1 LIWSRAQGCRVWDE
15 NGREYIDLTGG
26 FGVAVLGHGNPKI
39 REAVASAPVVHALG
53 DLAEAEA
60 TQRLR
65 EALPW
70 PAKLGV
76 TGEDAVE
83 IALRTALLAT
93 GKPGIVAFDGAYH
106 GTGLLA
112 LAATGLERF
121 RKPFARWLPGPV
133 HRRTYGEDPGAL
145 PSDAGVVIVEPVQ
158 GRGGSRVP
166 PDDFLPALR
175 RRCDDAG
182 ALLVVDAI
190 FTGLGRLGE
199 MWPGADVAD
208 VLCAGKALGG
218 GLPLSAALFVR
229 RELEDVWQLGVE
241 DVYTHTHSGN
251 PLACAGAL
259 VVLEEVLALLPRV
272 AELARRFDAAG
283 WGGKGLLRITDS
295 DAGYAERAG
304 VLVIPVG
311 QQIQAAPPF
320 TVTDEELEEAFAR
333 LSRYGGGP
341 GGAPGGPS
349 SSTTVR
355 RRP

>member
-1 LIWSRAQGCRVWDE
+1 VIWARAEGCRVWDE
-15 NGREYIDLTGG
+15 QGREYLDLTGG
-26 FGVAVLGHGNPKI
+26 FGVAALGHGNPTI

-65 EALPW
+65 AALPW

-83 IALRTALLAT
+83 IALRTALLAR

-106 GTGLLA
+106 GMGLLA

-121 RKPFARWLPGPV
+121 REPFAAWLPGPV
-133 HRRTYGEDPGAL
+133 HRHAYGEDPGPL
-145 PSDAGVVIVEPVQ
+145 PGDAGAVVVEPVQ
-158 GRGGSRVP
+158 GRAGSRVP
-166 PDDFLPALR
+166 PEGFLPTLR
-175 RRCDDAG
+175 RRCDEAG

-208 VLCAGKALGG
+208 VLCIGKALGG

-229 RELEDVWQLGVE
+229 RDLEGVWDLGVE
-241 DVYTHTHSGN
+241 DVYTHTHTGN

-259 VVLEEVLALLPRV
+259 VVLEEVPKLLPRIR
-272 AELARRFDAAG
+272 ELSERFAADG
-283 WGGKGLLRITDS
+283 WHGAGLLRTKRKHS
-295 DAGYAERAG
+295 AEAFRAG
-304 VLVIPVG
+304 VLTIPVG
-311 QQIQAAPPF
+311 NLSQAAPPF
-320 TVTDEELEEAFAR
+320 TLTDAELDEAFSR
-333 LSRYGGGP
+333 LSR
-341 GGAPGGPS
+341 
-349 SSTTVR
+349 
-355 RRP
+355 

>member
-1 LIWSRAQGCRVWDE
+1 LIWSRAEGCRVWDE
-15 NGREYIDLTGG
+15 TGREYIDLTGG
-26 FGVAVLGHGNPKI
+26 FGVAVLGHGQAKI
-39 REAVASAPVVHALG
+39 RDAVANAPVVHALG
-53 DLAEAEA
+53 DLAEAEV

-65 EALPW
+65 NALPW

-121 RKPFARWLPGPV
+121 REPFAPWLPGPV
-133 HRRTYGEDPGAL
+133 HRRPYGEDPGGL
-145 PSDAGVVIVEPVQ
+145 PHDAGVVIVEPVQ

-166 PDDFLPALR
+166 PEDFLPMLR

-199 MWPGADVAD
+199 MWPGSEVAD
-208 VLCAGKALGG
+208 VLCVGKALGG

-229 RELEDVWQLGVE
+229 GELEDAWRLGVE
-241 DVYTHTHSGN
+241 DLYTHTHSGN

-259 VVLEEVLALLPRV
+259 VVLEEVPRLLPRV
-272 AELARRFDAAG
+272 GELAARFDDAG
-283 WGGKGLLRITDS
+283 WAGKGLLRI
-295 DAGYAERAG
+295 AGGDAERARRNG

-311 QQIQAAPPF
+311 ERVQAAPPF
-320 TVTDEELEEAFAR
+320 TLTNEELDEALAR
-333 LSRYGGGP
+333 L
-341 GGAPGGPS
+341 
-349 SSTTVR
+349 
-355 RRP
+355 

>member
-1 LIWSRAQGCRVWDE
+1 LIWSRAEGCRVWDE
-15 NGREYIDLTGG
+15 DGREYIDLTGG
-26 FGVAVLGHGNPKI
+26 FGVAVLGHGNARI
-39 REAVASAPVVHALG
+39 REAVENAPVVHALG
-53 DLAEAEA
+53 DLAEAEV
-60 TQRLR
+60 TQQLR
-65 EALPW
+65 AALPW

-121 RKPFARWLPGPV
+121 RAPFASWLPGPV
-133 HRRTYGEDPGAL
+133 HRRPYGQDPGEL
-145 PSDAGVVIVEPVQ
+145 PADAGVVIVEPVQ

-166 PDDFLPALR
+166 TDDFLPALR
-175 RRCDDAG
+175 ARCDDTG

-199 MWPGADVAD
+199 MWPGSDVAD
-208 VLCAGKALGG
+208 VLCVGKALGG

-229 RELEDVWQLGVE
+229 GDLQAVWNLGVE

-259 VVLEEVLALLPRV
+259 VVLEEVPKLLPRV
-272 AELARRFDAAG
+272 RELAARFDAAG
-283 WGGKGLLRITDS
+283 WEGRGLLRIADG
-295 DAGYAERAG
+295 AQRPG

-311 QQIQAAPPF
+311 ERIQAAPPY
-320 TVTDEELEEAFAR
+320 TLTDDELDEAFAR
-333 LSRYGGGP
+333 LAR
-341 GGAPGGPS
+341 
-349 SSTTVR
+349 
-355 RRP
+355 

>member
-1 LIWSRAQGCRVWDE
+1 MIWTKAEGCRVSDE
-15 NGREYIDLTGG
+15 HGREYLDLTGG

-39 REAVASAPVVHALG
+39 REAVANAPVVHALG

-121 RKPFARWLPGPV
+121 REPFAAWLPGPV
-133 HRRTYGEDPGAL
+133 HRRTYGVDPGPL
-145 PSDAGVVIVEPVQ
+145 PSDAGVVIAEPVQ

-166 PDDFLPALR
+166 PDDFLPTLR
-175 RRCDDAG
+175 KRCDDEG

-190 FTGLGRLGE
+190 FTGLGRLGV
-199 MWPGADVAD
+199 MWPGSDVAD
-208 VLCAGKALGG
+208 VLCVGKALGG

-229 RELEDVWQLGVE
+229 TELEDVWKLGEE

-259 VVLEEVLALLPRV
+259 VVLAEVPKLLPRV
-272 AELARRFDAAG
+272 RELSERFAAAG
-283 WGGKGLLRITDS
+283 WHGAGLLRIKRKS
-295 DAGYAERAG
+295 AAEAFNAG
-304 VLVIPVG
+304 VLTIPVG
-311 QQIQAAPPF
+311 DLSQAAPPF
-320 TVTDEELEEAFAR
+320 TLSNEELDEAF
-333 LSRYGGGP
+333 SRM
-341 GGAPGGPS
+341 S
-349 SSTTVR
+349 
-355 RRP
+355 

>member
-1 LIWSRAQGCRVWDE
+1 LVIWSRAEGCRVWDE
-15 NGREYIDLTGG
+15 DGREYIDLTGG
-26 FGVAVLGHGNPKI
+26 FGVAVLGHRNPKVM
-39 REAVASAPVVHALG
+39 EAIASQPVAHALG
-53 DLAEAEA
+53 DLAEADV
-60 TQRLR
+60 TRRLR

-70 PAKLGV
+70 PAKFGV

-93 GKPGIVAFDGAYH
+93 GKPGIVAFEGAYH

-121 RKPFARWLPGPV
+121 REPFAPWLPGPV
-133 HRRTYGEDPGAL
+133 HRYVYGEDLGAL
-145 PSDAGVVIVEPVQ
+145 PDDAGVVIVEPVQ

-175 RRCDDAG
+175 GRCDDAG

-199 MWPGADVAD
+199 LWPGSDVAD
-208 VLCAGKALGG
+208 VLCVGKALGG

-229 RELEDVWQLGVE
+229 RELEEVWNLGVE

-251 PLACAGAL
+251 PLACAAAL
-259 VVLEEVLALLPRV
+259 VVLEEVPKLLPRV
-272 AELARRFDAAG
+272 AELAARFDAQG
-283 WGGKGLLRITDS
+283 WGGKGLLRIRDG
-295 DAGYAERAG
+295 DADAAREAG

-311 QQIQAAPPF
+311 ERIQAAPPF
-320 TVTDEELEEAFAR
+320 TLTDEELDEAFAR
-333 LSRYGGGP
+333 L
-341 GGAPGGPS
+341 
-349 SSTTVR
+349 
-355 RRP
+355 

>member
-1 LIWSRAQGCRVWDE
+1 LIWARAEGCRVWDE
-15 NGREYIDLTGG
+15 HGREYLDLTGG
-26 FGVAVLGHGNPKI
+26 FGVAVLGHGNPRI
-39 REAVASAPVVHALG
+39 REAVANAPVVHALG
-53 DLAEAEA
+53 DLAEAQA

-93 GKPGIVAFDGAYH
+93 GKPGIVAFEGAYH

-112 LAATGLERF
+112 LAATGLEQF
-121 RKPFARWLPGPV
+121 REPFAAWLPGPV
-133 HRRTYGEDPGAL
+133 HRRTYGEDPGKL
-145 PSDAGVVIVEPVQ
+145 PADAGVVIAEPVQ

-166 PDDFLPALR
+166 PEDFLPALR
-175 RRCDDAG
+175 ARCDEAG

-199 MWPGADVAD
+199 MWPGSDVAD
-208 VLCAGKALGG
+208 VLCVGKAFGG

-229 RELEDVWQLGVE
+229 RELEDVWNLGVE

-259 VVLEEVLALLPRV
+259 VVLEEVPKLLPRV
-272 AELARRFDAAG
+272 RELSDRFAAAG
-283 WGGKGLLRITDS
+283 WAGAGLLRTKRKSADE
-295 DAGYAERAG
+295 ALRAG
-304 VLVIPVG
+304 VLAIPVG
-311 QQIQAAPPF
+311 NLSQAAPPF
-320 TVTDEELEEAFAR
+320 TLTDEDVDETFAR
-333 LSRYGGGP
+333 LGR
-341 GGAPGGPS
+341 
-349 SSTTVR
+349 
-355 RRP
+355 